1 MNQLLAKVKNRKQNI
16 TEAYKKILN
25 NENFYLFPQN
35 IQSIPYNPN
44 TLLEDGQWYSID
56 NFSQQEFCLELLQ
69 QEILNSADFS
79 SLTNDDFKKIDY
91 LCSFED
97 ENIYYFQKVRPSQ
110 LVVKRRLKLGRNFER
125 DDGISIVINSFADA
139 IYKKDIDT
147 LYFQR
152 LETISSIFKGIEM
165 LYREAT
171 EEEVVEF
178 FDNDFISLQP
188 TLEISKIGKTSRKRI
203 AAAMT
208 ALNSFNAEE
217 KQRVIE
223 YTISSSG
230 LVFENNAFIINNE
243 DDIQKLYWG
252 ITERYYV
259 SPISQERRIA
269 NSIINIQNGKTQTE

>member
-1 MNQLLAKVKNRKQNI
+1 MNQLLAKIKNRKQNI

-25 NENFYLFPQN
+25 NETFYLFPQN

-56 NFSQQEFCLELLQ
+56 KFSQQEFCLELLQ
-69 QEILNSADFS
+69 EETLDSADFS

-110 LVVKRRLKLGRNFER
+110 LVIKRRLKLGRNFER
-125 DDGISIVINSFADA
+125 DDGISIVINPFADA
-139 IYKKDIDT
+139 IYKKDMDT

-188 TLEISKIGKTSRKRI
+188 TLEIPKIGKASRKRI
-203 AAAMT
+203 ATAIT
-208 ALNSFNAEE
+208 ALNSFNTEE

-223 YTISSSG
+223 YTINSSG
-230 LVFENNAFIINNE
+230 LVFENNTFIINNE

-269 NSIINIQNGKTQTE
+269 NSIINIQNGNTQTE

>member
-16 TEAYKKILN
+16 TEAYKNILN

-69 QEILNSADFS
+69 QETLDSADFS

-110 LVVKRRLKLGRNFER
+110 LVIKRRLKLGRNFER
-125 DDGISIVINSFADA
+125 DEGISIVINPFADA

-188 TLEISKIGKTSRKRI
+188 TLEISKIGKASRKRI

-269 NSIINIQNGKTQTE
+269 NSIINIQNGNTQTE